1 MRFFSSRF
9 FAAALLGRTGAAP
22 LRALMYSRSA
32 LCTAAVAVREPA
44 KRRASATSESS
55 KATFFFALMRQIMPH
70 PDPTTQIFRFP
81 PPENLLQFP
90 LSHPP
95 HSHPTH
101 SHPTLP
107 QPPHPLPPTPPTPP
121 SPNLSPPQPLFHSKP
136 LTLLTLCAMRLTAL
150 KLEGFKSFAD
160 PVQLGFAG
168 GLIGVVGPNGGGK
181 SNLIDAVRWALGESR
196 SSALRGE
203 SLPDILFNGGNRRAP
218 ADWCAVELV
227 FENDKKRDLGMW
239 SAAAEITARRELSRD
254 GQSSFIINNTAVR
267 RRDLVDLFRGA
278 GITARAC
285 GVVEQG
291 MVAQVAESS
300 PERLRAFLEE
310 AAGVAHYKERRRE
323 TERRL
328 SHSRENLRQLQ
339 TSIAENEKRI
349 ESLKRQARAA
359 RRQRELTVAI
369 NETDALLISERRRKA
384 MESLAQKRAELKAAD
399 DNLSAARAELEKW
412 KDEAAR
418 RRANLDAA
426 ARAVEEKQSAAAA
439 ATAAAQAAERDAQ
452 RSGESREN
460 LQARLAADREALE
473 TLEADS
479 NSAAEESRAR
489 DGEIR
494 GAENLRKELAEE
506 EIRLGE
512 ELADREAR
520 RRELQTAADR
530 AREALAEIG
539 RKSESDQ
546 VRRKMLAGRISE
558 LESRAS
564 ETENEL
570 KKAQGESPADSRVA
584 SELQE
589 CEKRLRECAERARKA
604 TEGLE
609 DARERARALENA
621 AAVLSAERD
630 ALLAVFPGDDW
641 PGGEAPERLARAL
654 KVDAG
659 KWARALDAAL
669 GRFADARAVPD
680 LDAFLSER
688 GLPPSG
694 AAVVETDK
702 LETESEPSLS
712 ESPSSESVSQA
723 PEGAVLLLEKVSAPP
738 ESLAVLRRWLRGIF
752 AVESDEVARGLRGRL
767 RAGEMVVTPDG
778 AGYLRGA
785 VVVRGEARAGFEW
798 EGRVAELNRAIAGK
812 RKEAEGAAVD
822 LASAKTVSDKAEAER
837 AEAEGAALAKRV
849 AAGQA
854 EERARALESRRENLA
869 AELGR
874 ARDEARGLAGQVAE
888 IDASAR
894 EQSSARAE
902 AEAAHSSARENL
914 AADEAE
920 LEKCRD
926 ALHQAALKRREADLN
941 MESARRR
948 VAELKKSAEAN
959 SARRGELRARLA
971 KDSKQF
977 AELDDSVLQKR
988 LAECRKTAEGA
999 EADLRARRKAR
1010 EKAEGEN
1017 AAAEKE
1023 RDARFSGMEK
1033 LQNAAADLRVAE
1045 RELSISADRL
1055 GDSLEELDV
1064 PVARLNELRAQKKA
1078 ADGGEGGEG
1087 AEGGEGGEA
1096 LSAERLNAEMEALR
1110 AKRDKLGAIN
1120 FMADAELRELE
1131 EGLEK
1136 TRTQRDDISAAAA
1149 HLENAMRQI
1158 DRETKARLAGAFE
1171 GVNRE
1176 FPGLFSRMFGGGEAR
1191 LEMSGDSPLDAE
1203 FEIKARPPG
1212 KRQSPV
1218 RALSGGEKA
1227 AAALAFIIAVL
1238 KLNPPPFCLL
1248 DEVDAPLDD
1257 SRTERLARILEEV
1270 SGEVQCLVVTHNRGT
1285 MEAMDRLVGV
1295 TQEEPGVSKIVTV
1308 SVAEAARYAA

>member
-1 MRFFSSRF
+1 
-9 FAAALLGRTGAAP
+9 
-22 LRALMYSRSA
+22 
-32 LCTAAVAVREPA
+32 
-44 KRRASATSESS
+44 
-55 KATFFFALMRQIMPH
+55 
-70 PDPTTQIFRFP
+70 
-81 PPENLLQFP
+81 
-90 LSHPP
+90 
-95 HSHPTH
+95 
-101 SHPTLP
+101 
-107 QPPHPLPPTPPTPP
+107 
-121 SPNLSPPQPLFHSKP
+121 
-136 LTLLTLCAMRLTAL
+136 MRLTAL

-203 SLPDILFNGGNRRAP
+203 SLPDILFNGGNKRAP

-227 FENDKKRDLGMW
+227 FENDRKRDLGMW

-439 ATAAAQAAERDAQ
+439 ASAAAQAAERDAQ

-539 RKSESDQ
+539 RKAESDQ

-570 KKAQGESPADSRVA
+570 KKAQSESPADSRVV

-589 CEKRLRECAERARKA
+589 CERRLRECAERARKA
-604 TEGLE
+604 AEGLE

-641 PGGEAPERLARAL
+641 PGGEALERLARAL

-837 AEAEGAALAKRV
+837 AEAEGAALAQRV

-874 ARDEARGLAGQVAE
+874 ARDEAAALAGQVAE
-888 IDASAR
+888 IDALAR

-1064 PVARLNELRAQKKA
+1064 PVARLNELRAQKRE

-1087 AEGGEGGEA
+1087 AEGGEGGEAEGA

>member
-1 MRFFSSRF
+1 MPFRPF
-9 FAAALLGRTGAAP
+9 FAAAFFLGRAAAAPRPLGLAAPAP

-90 LSHPP
+90 LSHP
-95 HSHPTH
+95 T
-101 SHPTLP
+101 HPTLP
-107 QPPHPLPPTPPTPP
+107 QPF
-121 SPNLSPPQPLFHSKP
+121 SHSKP

-439 ATAAAQAAERDAQ
+439 ASAAAQAAERDAQ

-570 KKAQGESPADSRVA
+570 KKAQGESPADSRVV

-589 CEKRLRECAERARKA
+589 CERRLRECAERARKA
-604 TEGLE
+604 AEGLE

-837 AEAEGAALAKRV
+837 AEAEGAALAQRV

-874 ARDEARGLAGQVAE
+874 ARDEAGALAGQVAE
-888 IDASAR
+888 IDALAR

-1064 PVARLNELRAQKKA
+1064 PVARLNELRAQKREA
-1078 ADGGEGGEG
+1078 EAQGGE
-1087 AEGGEGGEA
+1087 AEGGEAEGA
-1096 LSAERLNAEMEALR
+1096 LSAEKLNAEMEALR

>member
-1 MRFFSSRF
+1 
-9 FAAALLGRTGAAP
+9 
-22 LRALMYSRSA
+22 
-32 LCTAAVAVREPA
+32 
-44 KRRASATSESS
+44 
-55 KATFFFALMRQIMPH
+55 
-70 PDPTTQIFRFP
+70 
-81 PPENLLQFP
+81 
-90 LSHPP
+90 
-95 HSHPTH
+95 
-101 SHPTLP
+101 
-107 QPPHPLPPTPPTPP
+107 
-121 SPNLSPPQPLFHSKP
+121 
-136 LTLLTLCAMRLTAL
+136 MRLTAL

-160 PVQLGFAG
+160 PVQLAFAG

-203 SLPDILFNGGNRRAP
+203 SLPDILFNGGNKRAP

-412 KDEAAR
+412 KHEAAR

-460 LQARLAADREALE
+460 LQARLAADRAALE

-479 NSAAEESRAR
+479 HSAAEESRAR

-546 VRRKMLAGRISE
+546 VRRKMLAEQISE
-558 LESRAS
+558 LEKRAS
-564 ETENEL
+564 ETESEL
-570 KKAQGESPADSRVA
+570 KKAQGESPADSQAA
-584 SELQE
+584 SELQQ
-589 CEKRLRECAERARKA
+589 CENRLRECADRARKA
-604 TEGLE
+604 AEGLE
-609 DARERARALENA
+609 DARENARALENA

-680 LDAFLSER
+680 LDSFLSER
-688 GLPPSG
+688 GLPPAG
-694 AAVVETDK
+694 AAVVETNAAK
-702 LETESEPSLS
+702 TESGPLNPSH
-712 ESPSSESVSQA
+712 PR
-723 PEGAVLLLEKVSAPP
+723 PNP
-738 ESLAVLRRWLRGIF
+738 RRRRREWRGWRVPF
-752 AVESDEVARGLRGRL
+752 RFWKKFPRRRSRL
-767 RAGEMVVTPDG
+767 RFCGDG
-778 AGYLRGA
+778 
-785 VVVRGEARAGFEW
+785 
-798 EGRVAELNRAIAGK
+798 
-812 RKEAEGAAVD
+812 
-822 LASAKTVSDKAEAER
+822 
-837 AEAEGAALAKRV
+837 
-849 AAGQA
+849 
-854 EERARALESRRENLA
+854 
-869 AELGR
+869 
-874 ARDEARGLAGQVAE
+874 
-888 IDASAR
+888 
-894 EQSSARAE
+894 
-902 AEAAHSSARENL
+902 
-914 AADEAE
+914 
-920 LEKCRD
+920 
-926 ALHQAALKRREADLN
+926 
-941 MESARRR
+941 
-948 VAELKKSAEAN
+948 
-959 SARRGELRARLA
+959 
-971 KDSKQF
+971 
-977 AELDDSVLQKR
+977 
-988 LAECRKTAEGA
+988 
-999 EADLRARRKAR
+999 
-1010 EKAEGEN
+1010 
-1017 AAAEKE
+1017 
-1023 RDARFSGMEK
+1023 
-1033 LQNAAADLRVAE
+1033 
-1045 RELSISADRL
+1045 
-1055 GDSLEELDV
+1055 
-1064 PVARLNELRAQKKA
+1064 
-1078 ADGGEGGEG
+1078 
-1087 AEGGEGGEA
+1087 
-1096 LSAERLNAEMEALR
+1096 
-1110 AKRDKLGAIN
+1110 
-1120 FMADAELRELE
+1120 
-1131 EGLEK
+1131 
-1136 TRTQRDDISAAAA
+1136 
-1149 HLENAMRQI
+1149 
-1158 DRETKARLAGAFE
+1158 
-1171 GVNRE
+1171 
-1176 FPGLFSRMFGGGEAR
+1176 
-1191 LEMSGDSPLDAE
+1191 
-1203 FEIKARPPG
+1203 
-1212 KRQSPV
+1212 
-1218 RALSGGEKA
+1218 
-1227 AAALAFIIAVL
+1227 
-1238 KLNPPPFCLL
+1238 
-1248 DEVDAPLDD
+1248 
-1257 SRTERLARILEEV
+1257 
-1270 SGEVQCLVVTHNRGT
+1270 
-1285 MEAMDRLVGV
+1285 
-1295 TQEEPGVSKIVTV
+1295 
-1308 SVAEAARYAA
+1308 